1 MAAIL
6 DQYNDY
12 VEVQS
17 LSVDALKLTKPED
30 TANRIVIYNNFGISY
45 EQLDNYDRARKNYQK
60 ALSMVSDI
68 GHALTIENNIG
79 VTYLTQKRYPDA
91 ATILEKAYNH
101 AVLDTLPVVKARLA
115 NNLGYAKFKL
125 GEAGAEEL
133 LMLSLQIRREQS
145 DDVGAIASLLHLAEM
160 VLPDKKNPSN
170 TRAKPKHC
178 RGNPI
183 RRVTESWH

>member
-1 MAAIL
+1 
-6 DQYNDY
+6 YNDY

-60 ALSMVSDI
+60 ALSMVSDT

-91 ATILEKAYNH
+91 ATILEKAYYH
-101 AVLDTLPVVKARLA
+101 AVLNTLPVVKARLA
-115 NNLGYAKFKL
+115 NNLV
-125 GEAGAEEL
+125 
-133 LMLSLQIRREQS
+133 MRSLNWS
-145 DDVGAIASLLHLAEM
+145 
-160 VLPDKKNPSN
+160 
-170 TRAKPKHC
+170 KPAQT
-178 RGNPI
+178 NF
-183 RRVTESWH
+183 